1 MVESLEKIRNFVAL
15 DDRIGTAGQPRA
27 DQFASVADAG
37 YELVINLAMPDHEDS
52 IDQEGSL
59 VSALGMTYI
68 HIPVPFDAPNE
79 SHLSQF
85 LDIMQ
90 ANRDRKVFV
99 HCIMNYRVSAFIYHY
114 YQRVEGR
121 SEADSRSPMFGR
133 WEPDAVWQSF
143 IDGERIDR
151 SGEVTGR

>member
-68 HIPVPFDAPNE
+68 HIPVPFDAPDE
-79 SHLSQF
+79 THLSQF
-85 LDIMQ
+85 LGIMQ
-90 ANRDRKVFV
+90 ANRERKVFI
-99 HCIMNYRVSAFIYHY
+99 HCIMNYRVSAFMYHY
-114 YQRVEGR
+114 FQRVEGR
-121 SEADSRSPMFGR
+121 SQAGSRSPMFSR
-133 WEPDAVWQSF
+133 WEPDEIWLSF
-143 IDGERIDR
+143 MQGNGLDK
-151 SGEVTGR
+151 SGEATGR